1 MIMQMEQLKLKF
13 SVREFASKV
22 SNEVLFRLNDYPLKA
37 NDYFLCLIFY
47 VFILYYEVA
56 SCYLDLGICSPC
68 LYEWH
73 TNGLLDSYRTNNLTM
88 QTIVE

>member
-1 MIMQMEQLKLKF
+1 MSLQVKYRI
-13 SVREFASKV
+13 
-22 SNEVLFRLNDYPLKA
+22 EVHFRLNDYPLKA

-56 SCYLDLGICSPC
+56 SCYLDLGIGSLC